1 MLKTLAA
8 KHRSTVTKMARKYK
22 ATIDTPHGPR
32 ACFQARVQRAG
43 RKPLVATFGGIPLKR
58 QKKAVLHDRQ
68 PIPITTRRKE
78 LVTRLQKGRSECC
91 QQPAHHKAIHAGQ
104 PTALPTE

>member
-32 ACFQARVQRAG
+32 TLLRGQRRTRPAG
-43 RKPLVATFGGIPLKR
+43 NHWSPRFGGIPLQTAEER
-58 QKKAVLHDRQ
+58 GPR
-68 PIPITTRRKE
+68 
-78 LVTRLQKGRSECC
+78 
-91 QQPAHHKAIHAGQ
+91 
-104 PTALPTE
+104 PTASQPRPPPAARS